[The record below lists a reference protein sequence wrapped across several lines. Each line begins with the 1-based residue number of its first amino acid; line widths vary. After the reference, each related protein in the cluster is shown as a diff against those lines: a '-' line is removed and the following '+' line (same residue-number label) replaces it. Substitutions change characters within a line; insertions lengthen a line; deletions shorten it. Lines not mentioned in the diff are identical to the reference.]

1 MACKIETK
9 NINGHEYTV
18 TQWPAEKA
26 LLLKF
31 KLMKY
36 LGSSISTLVSLDQKK
51 EGLDSKVL
59 GSTFHE
65 LFKSCSPQELVDFL
79 KDLIVGCSRDGVRLD
94 SSSFTTHFS
103 GESLLDIYPVSLF
116 ILSVNYSSLIS
127 GLRESGL
134 VQKFQKAPSS
144 IPEDTQAS

>member
-1 MACKIETK
+1 MSCKIETK
-9 NINGHEYTV
+9 NIKGRDYTV

-36 LGSSISTLVSLDQKK
+36 LGASISTLISLDQDGQ
-51 EGLDSKVL
+51 GLDSEVL
-59 GSTFHE
+59 ASTFHE

-79 KDLIVGCSRDGVRLD
+79 KEIVMGCSRDGVRLD

-103 GESLLDIYPVSLF
+103 GESLFDIYPVALF

-134 VQKFQKAPSS
+134 VQKFQKTPNLTA
-144 IPEDTQAS
+144 EDTQTS